1 MKNYPSATQSQIQ
14 PHDIDATLE
23 GNTYTSKWLHT
34 LAVALL
40 VFTSVCATALAIAAI
55 GMRLTGERLFDDFT
69 AAICGMTF
77 FIFIA
82 GEIFLIVFLNRKKK
96 TVGEWLKDAIVVDAA
111 HVKTPDTTY
120 TRRFGI
126 AVRVEFKLYSKRIIR
141 KSERKGVHV
150 YSYVYFK
157 YADRDITV
165 AYSPRY
171 DKEMFIK
178 AAPIHPS
185 EQA

>member
-1 MKNYPSATQSQIQ
+1 
-14 PHDIDATLE
+14 
-23 GNTYTSKWLHT
+23 
-34 LAVALL
+34 
-40 VFTSVCATALAIAAI
+40 
-55 GMRLTGERLFDDFT
+55 
-69 AAICGMTF
+69 MTF

-111 HVKTPDTTY
+111 HVKTPDT
-120 TRRFGI
+120 RRFGI
-126 AVRVEFKLYSKRIIR
+126 AVRVEFKPYGKRIIR
-141 KSERKGVHV
+141 KSERKGVQV

-171 DKEMFIK
+171 DKVMFIK

>member
-1 MKNYPSATQSQIQ
+1 M
-14 PHDIDATLE
+14 
-23 GNTYTSKWLHT
+23 HT

-77 FIFIA
+77 FI
-82 GEIFLIVFLNRKKK
+82 VFLNRKKK

-111 HVKTPDTTY
+111 HVKTLDTTY

-126 AVRVEFKLYSKRIIR
+126 AVRVEFKLYGKRIIR
-141 KSERKGVHV
+141 KSGRKGVQV

-171 DKEMFIK
+171 DKVMFIK